1 MSHEEKPKQ
10 YFLNRYTC
18 EFHIGR
24 LSDDDI
30 HVIEY
35 SAYQALLEIIKTKRE
50 ALELLFNN
58 YENHEANP
66 YCDLGVNS
74 EILIK
79 AREALSK
86 TDDALKGL
94 GL

>member
-30 HVIEY
+30 HVIEH
-35 SAYQALLEIIKTKRE
+35 SAYQALLEIIKIQSKS
-50 ALELLFNN
+50 LK
-58 YENHEANP
+58 YYANESFDSVCFLDHATCEEE
-66 YCDLGVNS
+66 YGKD
-74 EILIK
+74 